1 MRNSALGQLDRGFA
15 VLSVFAI
22 GALALTAGIVATGT
36 EGAALVVN
44 QHEVRREEFQWFM
57 EQERAG
63 VVAYFKAN
71 FNLEDGQSFWNH
83 QAGGTTPKATL
94 QKRTVER
101 LVREKVEQILF
112 QEVGLVRD
120 ISYAAFLQQLQTLN
134 REREEAAKKGEAVYG
149 PIRYTQLQF
158 YGHWK
163 ATLRAQAT
171 EKLAQKQL
179 LPTEESRR
187 RFYDDNRSLFRAP
200 PSCTLENVTVQAEL
214 KPAAGEAAGNL
225 QSTARKILSQL
236 KAGKALPDLLKDQTR
251 SDDVKVS
258 WERHEEIN
266 ADRIVE
272 LFPNE
277 QQSKAVLALAP
288 GEATL
293 LTDSDAR
300 ARVVRCLGKVQGQD
314 RPYEAVQRQ
323 VKDRWLGEQYDR
335 YIKDLASQAQ
345 VQINQEAIDTL
356 LR

>member
-1 MRNSALGQLDRGFA
+1 MRTSALGQLDQGLA
-15 VLSVFAI
+15 VLSFFAI
-22 GALALTAGIVATGT
+22 GALALAAGIVTPGR
-36 EGAALVVN
+36 ERAALVVN
-44 QHEVRREEFQWFM
+44 QHEVSREEFRWFM

-63 VVAYFKAN
+63 VVAHFKAN

-83 QAGGTTPKATL
+83 QAGGTTPKDAL
-94 QKRTVER
+94 QKRTVDR

-112 QEVGLVRD
+112 QELGLVRD
-120 ISYAAFLQQLQTLN
+120 IDYAAFKQQLQTLN
-134 REREEAAKKGEAVYG
+134 REREEAAKEGKSVYG

-163 ATLRAQAT
+163 ATLRARAT
-171 EKLAQKQL
+171 EKLVQKQL
-179 LPTEESRR
+179 LPTEESLR
-187 RFYDDNRSLFRAP
+187 RFYEDNRSLFRAP
-200 PSCTLENVTVQAEL
+200 PSCTLEIAAVQAEL
-214 KPAAGEAAGNL
+214 KPAAGEAAGTV

-236 KAGKALPDLLKDQTR
+236 EAGKALPDLLKDQNQ

-258 WERHEEIN
+258 WERREEIN
-266 ADRIVE
+266 ADRIGE

-314 RPYEAVQRQ
+314 RPYEAVQQQ
-323 VKDRWLGEQYDR
+323 VKDRWLGQQYDR
-335 YIKDLASQAQ
+335 RIKDLASQAQ
-345 VQINQEAIDTL
+345 IQINQEAIDAL
-356 LR
+356 FR